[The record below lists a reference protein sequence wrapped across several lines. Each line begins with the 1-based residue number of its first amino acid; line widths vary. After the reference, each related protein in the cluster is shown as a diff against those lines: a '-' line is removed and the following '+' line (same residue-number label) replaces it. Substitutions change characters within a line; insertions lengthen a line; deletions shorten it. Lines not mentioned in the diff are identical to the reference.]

1 MNFDVVDQGYTA
13 HTFDLVIATSMSQIT
28 AEIDETVKQ
37 ARKLLKPGGYL
48 FLEVTHNQQVGLD
61 SPLGELND
69 KKLGLEE
76 NETSSICASVP
87 KWVELVQ
94 NCGFEGVNW
103 MATYR
108 SSAPFLCHLMLTQAV
123 DHRIRFLHNPL
134 AQLPEAVHFPG
145 IVLIGGATDSTSKCL
160 SDVKSDMVTRT
171 SSLSH
176 VEALENLSDVPIPF
190 GGTVVLFQDHDK
202 PVFENLDEQKLKG
215 LQRLFENAKNVL
227 WITRGY
233 KQNSPY
239 ARMAVAF
246 VRCILQEMSHVRLQL
261 LDIPSTGALDASFI
275 SRHLLRLL
283 VTQRWE
289 EEGLIEDILWSVEPE
304 ICHENGQEYIPR
316 VKLNKSSN
324 ERYNSARRQISRF
337 VDPLTTPVTP
347 VLKDGSYVLQ
357 SKHGLGPLQTSH
369 SANSTSVRVSHSLLK
384 AIKLETSDYVFLVL
398 GTDCL
403 TGERVFALSNCLA
416 SVVDVPSDLVRSCS
430 TKKYGAAQYL
440 HNLFYDLISRTM
452 LRNMS
457 QGDSL
462 LVLEPDKDLANVIE
476 SLASSRGIEVLFLTT
491 KDESHSQGAWK
502 KMHRRPLLREVEAA
516 LPCQISRIVCCQQND
531 WISSLCGSF
540 SRSLN
545 IETFESYL
553 NVEASYLK
561 PKALSRLSKVLDS
574 AQKEIVP
581 IDSELPPKEGET
593 ISLQEIQS
601 SSSSGSA
608 QIVVDWTGTSK
619 VSMTVEPVDQRPLF
633 RSDRTYWLVGLTG
646 GLGLSL
652 CQWMISRGARYIVIS
667 SRSPEVDPRWSAHFE
682 SLGAIVKVCT
692 NDVTNRESVRSTHED
707 IQLSMPQIAGVC
719 HGAMVLHDS
728 LLQDLDISRVE
739 NTFKPKI
746 CGAIYLDEIFQNQDL
761 DFFVMISSISAIT
774 GNPGQAAYAAANGFL
789 AGLAAQRRARGV
801 TASTINLGAIMGNGY
816 VTRKLTLAQQ
826 TSLEKA
832 GVMWMSEQDFHQAFA
847 EAVVAS
853 PLIPESSGELCT
865 GIRVCYAEDDHK
877 PKHAYNPIF
886 SHLLFHRSVLEPP
899 ARGSEPK
906 ISIKTQ
912 LVQTT
917 TSEEVSKILQG
928 K

>member
-1 MNFDVVDQGYTA
+1 M
-13 HTFDLVIATSMSQIT
+13 
-28 AEIDETVKQ
+28 
-37 ARKLLKPGGYL
+37 
-48 FLEVTHNQQVGLD
+48 
-61 SPLGELND
+61 
-69 KKLGLEE
+69 
-76 NETSSICASVP
+76 
-87 KWVELVQ
+87 
-94 NCGFEGVNW
+94 
-103 MATYR
+103 
-108 SSAPFLCHLMLTQAV
+108 
-123 DHRIRFLHNPL
+123 
-134 AQLPEAVHFPG
+134 
-145 IVLIGGATDSTSKCL
+145 
-160 SDVKSDMVTRT
+160 
-171 SSLSH
+171 
-176 VEALENLSDVPIPF
+176 
-190 GGTVVLFQDHDK
+190 
-202 PVFENLDEQKLKG
+202 
-215 LQRLFENAKNVL
+215 
-227 WITRGY
+227 
-233 KQNSPY
+233 
-239 ARMAVAF
+239 
-246 VRCILQEMSHVRLQL
+246 
-261 LDIPSTGALDASFI
+261 
-275 SRHLLRLL
+275 
-283 VTQRWE
+283 
-289 EEGLIEDILWSVEPE
+289 
-304 ICHENGQEYIPR
+304 
-316 VKLNKSSN
+316 
-324 ERYNSARRQISRF
+324 
-337 VDPLTTPVTP
+337 
-347 VLKDGSYVLQ
+347 
-357 SKHGLGPLQTSH
+357 
-369 SANSTSVRVSHSLLK
+369 
-384 AIKLETSDYVFLVL
+384 
-398 GTDCL
+398 
-403 TGERVFALSNCLA
+403 
-416 SVVDVPSDLVRSCS
+416 
-430 TKKYGAAQYL
+430 
-440 HNLFYDLISRTM
+440 
-452 LRNMS
+452 
-457 QGDSL
+457 
-462 LVLEPDKDLANVIE
+462 
-476 SLASSRGIEVLFLTT
+476 
-491 KDESHSQGAWK
+491 
-502 KMHRRPLLREVEAA
+502 
-516 LPCQISRIVCCQQND
+516 
-531 WISSLCGSF
+531 
-540 SRSLN
+540 
-545 IETFESYL
+545 
-553 NVEASYLK
+553 
-561 PKALSRLSKVLDS
+561 
-574 AQKEIVP
+574 
-581 IDSELPPKEGET
+581 
-593 ISLQEIQS
+593 
-601 SSSSGSA
+601 
-608 QIVVDWTGTSK
+608 
-619 VSMTVEPVDQRPLF
+619 SMTVEPVDQRPLF